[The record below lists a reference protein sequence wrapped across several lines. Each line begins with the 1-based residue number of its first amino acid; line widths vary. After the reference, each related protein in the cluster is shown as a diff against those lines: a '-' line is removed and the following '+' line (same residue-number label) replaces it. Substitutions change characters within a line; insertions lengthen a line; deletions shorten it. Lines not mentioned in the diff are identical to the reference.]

1 MNAAFQDIV
10 EQMEPRLE
18 MLKNCSP
25 YAWGN
30 LQGIPQM
37 GVYAFYENGEA
48 IYVGRSNRMR
58 QRIREHGADG
68 SRHESATFAF
78 KLLREAVRNPES
90 HQSGKS
96 KTRKELQE
104 LYPREYKEQRLRI
117 RNMTVR
123 VVEIECQRVQ
133 AVFETYAILALGTTL
148 YNTFHTT

>member
-10 EQMEPRLE
+10 KQMEPRLE
-18 MLKNCSP
+18 MLENCSP
-25 YAWGN
+25 HAWGN
-30 LQGIPQM
+30 LQGIPPK
-37 GVYAFYENGEA
+37 GVYALYENGEA

-58 QRIREHGADG
+58 QRIREHGANS

-78 KLLREAVRNPES
+78 KLLREAVGEPEGHRS
-90 HQSGKS
+90 S

-104 LYPREYKEQRLRI
+104 LHPREYEEQRLRI

-123 VVEIECQRVQ
+123 VVEIEDQRVQ
-133 AVFETYAILALGTTL
+133 AVFETYAILALGTTR